1 MIYVWHKEN
10 GVLIEKLKGHGS
22 CVNAVAWNPRD
33 PGMFAS
39 AGDDRRV
46 RMYAP
51 SPVSQQADKLTRT
64 FRWSNSVSP
73 SEAVPSSDRRPTSSN
88 SYTRMSAMRS
98 TFGGGSNI

>member
-10 GVLIEKLKGHGS
+10 GVLIEKLKGHAS

-51 SPVSQQADKLTRT
+51 SFSLSATRKADLDIQM
-64 FRWSNSVSP
+64 V
-73 SEAVPSSDRRPTSSN
+73 
-88 SYTRMSAMRS
+88 
-98 TFGGGSNI
+98 